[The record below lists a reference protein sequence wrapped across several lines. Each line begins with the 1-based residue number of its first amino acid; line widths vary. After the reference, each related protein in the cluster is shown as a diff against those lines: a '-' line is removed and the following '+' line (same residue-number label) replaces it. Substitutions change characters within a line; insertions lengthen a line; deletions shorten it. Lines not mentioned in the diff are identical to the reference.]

1 MKRNFFALLGALLAL
16 CLLAGCGAAGGAKN
30 GTAASAPAI
39 DELQDTAA
47 GTDGGADLIQQ
58 NTDQKIIYT
67 AWLELE
73 SREYESTRDALLQA
87 AEEAGGYLESS
98 NEGGRREEGSRW
110 IDLVLR
116 IPTQNYTDF
125 LQKAGETGN
134 LLSKRQE
141 QENVTAE
148 YVDLEARLESLETQ
162 RTRLQELLAQAQ
174 QLEDVLKIQQQL
186 SDTEYQIESY
196 TAQMR
201 ALSNQVDY
209 CTVDISLHEVQDLT
223 VAQPSF
229 FQRIGDAFVDGWTSF
244 ARFLQEAAIVIV
256 YLLPLLLVAA
266 VVVAVIVVAA
276 RRSRRRSA
284 SRPMPPRTPG
294 TPPAA
299 PTYDP
304 PQNP

>member
-1 MKRNFFALLGALLAL
+1 MKRSFFTLLATLLAL
-16 CLLAGCGAAGGAKN
+16 CLLAGCGAAGAAN

-39 DELQDTAA
+39 EEVQDTAA
-47 GTDGGADLIQQ
+47 GTDGSADLIQQ

-73 SREYESTRDALLQA
+73 SKEYDATRDALLQA
-87 AEEAGGYLESS
+87 AEEADGYLESS
-98 NEGGRREEGSRW
+98 SESGSREDGSRW
-110 IDLVLR
+110 MNMVLR
-116 IPTQNYTDF
+116 IPTQNYTEF
-125 LQKAGETGN
+125 LQKAGESGN

-141 QENVTAE
+141 QENVTAQ

-174 QLEDVLKIQQQL
+174 QLEDILKIQQQL

-201 ALSNQVDY
+201 TLSNQVDY
-209 CTVDISLHEVQDLT
+209 CTVDISLNEVRNLT
-223 VAQPSF
+223 VTQPSF
-229 FQRIGDAFVDGWTSF
+229 FQRISDAFVNGWTSF
-244 ARFLQEAAIVIV
+244 GTILQEAAIAVV

-266 VVVAVIVVAA
+266 VVVIVIVVAV
-276 RRSRRRSA
+276 RRSARRSA
-284 SRPMPPRTPG
+284 SRPQTPHTPG
-294 TPPAA
+294 TPPIV
-299 PTYDP
+299 PSYDP